1 MIGFA
6 PAKINLGLFITG
18 KRPDGFHALESCF
31 WPVQWQDVLEVH
43 KRPEPG
49 LALRVSGIPIPGAA
63 DDNLIHRA
71 YTLLHDRYPIGGVD
85 AHLFKALPMGA
96 GLGGGS
102 SDAVC
107 MLKLMNVL
115 WDLNLTDEEGL
126 ELAALLG
133 SDCPFFWFSQPSLVT
148 GRGEHLSKMEV
159 GFPGPL
165 YVTIIHPGIHIA
177 TKTAFSAIQP
187 QLSDMD
193 WNGLFHRP
201 IEEWQHILRNDFESG
216 ITQKEPVVGD
226 VLMALKS
233 SGAAYVQMTGTGSAC
248 YGIFTNEEEA
258 LAAHAMSEGRGWTSF
273 SALFT
278 SGPSNKS
285 TRPVP

>member
-49 LALRVSGIPIPGAA
+49 LALRVSGIPIPGAT

-71 YTLLHDRYPIGGVD
+71 YTLLHDRYSIGGVD

-165 YVTIIHPGIHIA
+165 YVTIIHPGIH
-177 TKTAFSAIQP
+177 
-187 QLSDMD
+187 
-193 WNGLFHRP
+193 
-201 IEEWQHILRNDFESG
+201 
-216 ITQKEPVVGD
+216 V
-226 VLMALKS
+226 
-233 SGAAYVQMTGTGSAC
+233 
-248 YGIFTNEEEA
+248 
-258 LAAHAMSEGRGWTSF
+258 
-273 SALFT
+273 
-278 SGPSNKS
+278 S
-285 TRPVP
+285 TRPHSRPSNPNSPTWIGTGYFIALSRNGSTSCAMILSRESHRRNPSSGTF